1 MAGADGTRTNAAR
14 PDAARQDPN
23 RPDTG
28 RLARFAVAL
37 VGLAALIVAVSL
49 STGIRMVVLAPLYMF
64 TPMVAG
70 LVAVLTSD
78 VSPSTVG
85 LRIGRPRWLAAA
97 ALVAL
102 PLVGLTLALSLAVPG
117 ASFDPTANPLP
128 GVPLPGGVAGLF
140 VVFGIVL
147 VAGVTINAVFAFG
160 EEFGWRGYLLWELA
174 PLGFWRASLSVG
186 ALWGL
191 WHAPVILDGYNFPSF
206 PAVGVGMM
214 VLACVAFSPL
224 YTYLVVRADSVL
236 AAALLHGVFNGSA
249 GFVAV
254 YARSDSELVAQ
265 LVASPVGL
273 AGTAAF
279 GLAAALLAVR
289 GTPELARET
298 LGGTSA
304 NSAAD

>member
-1 MAGADGTRTNAAR
+1 
-14 PDAARQDPN
+14 
-23 RPDTG
+23 
-28 RLARFAVAL
+28 
-37 VGLAALIVAVSL
+37 
-49 STGIRMVVLAPLYMF
+49 MF

-78 VSPSTVG
+78 ISLSTVG
-85 LRIGRPRWLAAA
+85 LRLGRPRWLAAA

-102 PLVGLTLALSLAVPG
+102 PLVGLTLVLSLAVPG
-117 ASFDPTANPLP
+117 VSFDPAANPLP
-128 GVPLPGGVAGLF
+128 GVPLPGGVAGLLA
-140 VVFGIVL
+140 VFGVVL

-174 PLGFWRASLSVG
+174 PLGFWKASLSIG

-206 PAVGVGMM
+206 PVVGVGMM
-214 VLACVAFSPL
+214 ALACVAFSPL
-224 YTYLVVRADSVL
+224 YTYLVVRADSVF

-273 AGTAAF
+273 AGAAVF

-289 GTPELARET
+289 GTPELTRET
-298 LGGTSA
+298 LGGPAPAST
-304 NSAAD
+304 AD